1 MYFVIHTLFSFT
13 IGIQREEDKVKR
25 SMKEAAKKGNKDVCI
40 ILAKEILR
48 SRKTINKL
56 ITSKTHMNSIQMQ
69 MKNQLCKLVKFIP
82 IAGDRYD
89 CTRLCSF

>member
-1 MYFVIHTLFSFT
+1 
-13 IGIQREEDKVKR
+13 
-25 SMKEAAKKGNKDVCI
+25 MKEAAKKGNKDVCI

-69 MKNQLCKLVKFIP
+69 MKNQLCKFIVDP
-82 IAGDRYD
+82 NSFLCNDIFFCSSYSEDG
-89 CTRLCSF
+89 RLITKVY

>member
-1 MYFVIHTLFSFT
+1 
-13 IGIQREEDKVKR
+13 
-25 SMKEAAKKGNKDVCI
+25 MKEAAKKGNKDVCI

-69 MKNQLCKLVKFIP
+69 MKNQLCKFI
-82 IAGDRYD
+82 IYYNLFAVTYIIFI
-89 CTRLCSF
+89 RLF